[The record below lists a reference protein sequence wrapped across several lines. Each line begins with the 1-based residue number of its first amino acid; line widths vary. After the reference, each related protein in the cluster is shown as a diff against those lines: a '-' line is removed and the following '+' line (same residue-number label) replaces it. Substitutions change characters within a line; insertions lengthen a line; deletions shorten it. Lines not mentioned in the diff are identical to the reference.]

1 MERRKGE
8 ERVDLKYVM
17 SSDSHIIEPYDLWTN
32 ALGHKHGDKLPHR
45 VSEAK
50 GVKGDF
56 VFLGYDYMGVDDLR
70 QENAGDTPDSTVA
83 VETGDLDPELAARVL
98 KGNSD
103 PEERLKLMDMDGV
116 DSELIQATN
125 MLLAMRI
132 RETAVLNDCAAVFND
147 FCVEYCEYDPQRL
160 VGSAMIPMHDVDWAI
175 AELQR
180 TRKKG
185 LRTAIINT
193 DLPDNFAP
201 YRKPEYDKFWA
212 AAVDLDMPITLH
224 LGTGETVDPFCFITP
239 EEQEWGP
246 KYFLAVFG
254 DQQYALVNEF
264 IFGGIF
270 DRFPTLQLIT
280 GEYECSW
287 FPYWLYRCKQMQGA
301 LGMAMNIPMIK
312 RSIEEYVA
320 ENMWIAFTDDLYF
333 DRSWDVIGED
343 RIMWGSDY
351 PHPRNT
357 FPNSHDIIK
366 NRLAGTPDRVVAK
379 AAGLNCARLF
389 DLPVPEAAS
398 AIAAE

>member
-1 MERRKGE
+1 M
-8 ERVDLKYVM
+8 DLKYVM

-32 ALGHKHGDKLPHR
+32 ALGDRHGDKVPHR

-56 VFLGYDYMGVDDLR
+56 FFCGFDYMGVDDLR
-70 QENAGDTPDSTVA
+70 QEDAGDTPDSTIA
-83 VETGDLDPELAARVL
+83 VESGDLSPELAQRVL
-98 KGNSD
+98 KANAD

-132 RETAVLNDCAAVFND
+132 RETAVLQDCAAVFND
-147 FCVEYCEYDPQRL
+147 FCTAYCNHDPNRL
-160 VGSAMIPMHDVDWAI
+160 VASAMIPMHDIGWALK
-175 AELQR
+175 ELER
-180 TRKKG
+180 CRKAG
-185 LRTAIINT
+185 HRTAIINT
-193 DLPDNFAP
+193 DLPKTFPP
-201 YRKPEYDKFWA
+201 YRKADYDRFWA

-224 LGTGETVDPFCFITP
+224 LGTGETVDPFAFITP
-239 EEQEWGP
+239 EEQEDGP
-246 KYFLAVFG
+246 EYFLRIFG
-254 DQQYALVNEF
+254 DQQYTLVNEF

-270 DRFPTLQLIT
+270 DRFPKLQVIS

-287 FPYWLYRCKQMQGA
+287 FPYWFYRCKQMQGA
-301 LGMAMNIPMIK
+301 LGLAMHIPQVK
-312 RSIEEYVA
+312 KSIDEYVA
-320 ENMWIAFTDDLYF
+320 ENMWVAFTDDLFF

-366 NRLAGTPDRVVAK
+366 KRMQGTPDRVIAK

-389 DLPVPEAAS
+389 GIEVPPDALAV
-398 AIAAE
+398 AAE